1 MQAIS
6 QFAHILVIMSAVG
19 RLGVD
24 ELAGIAVGWTVC
36 VHQSVKLATAYLSN
50 VELTKPVVAAV
61 VQSGAMFLLW
71 VVRRLRHFG
80 KSSFWKW

>member
-24 ELAGIAVGWTVC
+24 ELAGIAVGWTVR
-36 VHQSVKLATAYLSN
+36 VQLSIKLAYCISC
-50 VELTKPVVAAV
+50 
-61 VQSGAMFLLW
+61 QSLME
-71 VVRRLRHFG
+71 
-80 KSSFWKW
+80 